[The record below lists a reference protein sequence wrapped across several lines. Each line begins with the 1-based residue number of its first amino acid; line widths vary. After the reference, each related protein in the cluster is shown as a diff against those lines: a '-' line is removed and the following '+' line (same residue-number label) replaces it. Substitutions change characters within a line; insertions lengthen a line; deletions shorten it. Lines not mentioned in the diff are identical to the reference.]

1 MYYQMDVLTNSTKM
15 SEFEETLLNNL
26 EIAVWVIA
34 GVAICVALSCMKN
47 LCESIIY
54 AFRCMYYMLCCRCCW
69 PHPHPYKRQRD
80 CDDDGI

>member
-69 PHPHPYKRQRD
+69 PHPYKRQRD